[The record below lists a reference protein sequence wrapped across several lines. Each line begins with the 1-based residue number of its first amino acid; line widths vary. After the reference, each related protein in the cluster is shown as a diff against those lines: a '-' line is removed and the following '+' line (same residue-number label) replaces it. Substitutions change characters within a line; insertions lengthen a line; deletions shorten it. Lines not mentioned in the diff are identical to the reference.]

1 MMDNFDL
8 HSYLRNNPL
17 LKESVEKE
25 EKKKLT
31 KEEFKAMV
39 KEMVLAE
46 TGVDE
51 YLGGTMGVSKN
62 YGMDDDSQTE
72 GDFFTISLP
81 NGFPVQYAGSY
92 EEAKAWVEK
101 NDPEGMKDYQIDQ
114 VDESLNEMARIATF
128 YVLTDD
134 FEEAIAGMPENKQK
148 SSRYQRVINYLK
160 DNGQGTLK
168 DIADEEFR
176 TSETAAVSP
185 IMADLVSYGVAKK
198 GDLVAPKKE
207 KSVGDGTRGRKMSD
221 VGRVKSAMEKFKAGS
236 SDYTD
241 EERVALKAFIDSIA
255 ATLEEGKV
263 NEEEDYVNEEDSM
276 GKIGSSYSSP
286 NKKKPISKIDVYA
299 EDIAKT
305 YFQGETVKDIQTVI
319 KKEGLK
325 GLALVDWIVEDME
338 IVEQEFGE
346 GAILSWMN
354 HKGWISSPDKIKS
367 SAMKKAAKMIV
378 AKL

>member
-1 MMDNFDL
+1 MDNFDL

-51 YLGGTMGVSKN
+51 YLGGTMDVPGG

-81 NGFPVQYAGSY
+81 NGFPVQYARSY

-207 KSVGDGTRGRKMSD
+207 KPVGDGTRGRKMSD

-241 EERVALKAFIDSIA
+241 EERVALKAFIDSIS

-263 NEEEDYVNEEDSM
+263 NEVFTPSLVGAGAGNSLTSLLITGLLMGLPYIVTTLPGWFKEKIKDYNLDKNSTKEEIEAAAKDLS
-276 GKIGSSYSSP
+276 
-286 NKKKPISKIDVYA
+286 SKITSQEKSVLDKYLTTL
-299 EDIAKT
+299 KT
-305 YFQGETVKDIQTVI
+305 GETKDQRVMAT
-319 KKEGLK
+319 
-325 GLALVDWIVEDME
+325 
-338 IVEQEFGE
+338 
-346 GAILSWMN
+346 
-354 HKGWISSPDKIKS
+354 
-367 SAMKKAAKMIV
+367 KKAQKYMD
-378 AKL
+378 KLNTRYSDNTSED

>member
-1 MMDNFDL
+1 MDNFDL

-51 YLGGTMGVSKN
+51 YLGGTMDVSKD

-72 GDFFTISLP
+72 DDFFTISLP
-81 NGFPVQYAGSY
+81 NGFPVQYARSY

-263 NEEEDYVNEEDSM
+263 NENTFTNMFKKS
-276 GKIGSSYSSP
+276 KPTPTFQGSSKEEFIKWATLVFNEKGIPKNDYDYFLGDVDSSYDWDESYKGVSQDELV
-286 NKKKPISKIDVYA
+286 NYHLKPWLLRNN
-299 EDIAKT
+299 
-305 YFQGETVKDIQTVI
+305 F
-319 KKEGLK
+319 
-325 GLALVDWIVEDME
+325 
-338 IVEQEFGE
+338 
-346 GAILSWMN
+346 
-354 HKGWISSPDKIKS
+354 
-367 SAMKKAAKMIV
+367 SADE
-378 AKL
+378 